1 MRDFKEITAQVQ
13 AWIDQMQAAGKHVDI
28 DTINQHLE
36 EMMTVQNNAPADYF
50 NGFTPQQMHKMMYSP
65 LEDGCPVQLR
75 TLADNQI
82 AEIPIMRQ
90 VLCLM
95 TILASGELK
104 LTAQGYIPPKIV
116 NELYQIGT
124 HSWYTDWFKQKNE
137 PKVEEVQVLR
147 VVLKECGLIKTRIGR
162 MSLTAKGKSLLSK
175 HNELLHTVMLFL
187 LRDYNTGWLDAYD
200 DMEVGNVGRLYSL
213 WLLHH
218 FGDQW
223 RNTDF
228 YADEY
233 FRAFPAM
240 INDDIYGY
248 RIFNRLFRCI
258 GLCDINERAEDRGH
272 EFGQKVIK
280 TDFLDKVFVFQEPQ
294 Q

>member
-1 MRDFKEITAQVQ
+1 MQDIKEITAQLQV
-13 AWIDQMQAAGKHVDI
+13 WINQMQTEGKPVDI
-28 DTINQHLE
+28 DSINQHLSQ
-36 EMMTVQNNAPADYF
+36 MMTQQNNAPADRF
-50 NGFTPQQMHKMMYSP
+50 NGFTPQQMHKMIYSP
-65 LEDGCPVQLR
+65 LEDGCPVKLR
-75 TLADNQI
+75 KLTHNQI
-82 AEIPIMRQ
+82 EEIPFMRQ
-90 VLCLM
+90 ILYLM
-95 TILASGELK
+95 TILASGDLK

-124 HSWYTDWFKQKNE
+124 HSWCTDWFKQKNE
-137 PKVEEVQVLR
+137 PKVEEIQVLR
-147 VVLKECGLIKTRIGR
+147 VVLKECGLIKTRTGK

-228 YADEY
+228 YADKY
-233 FRAFPAM
+233 FYAFPTLSNSHA
-240 INDDIYGY
+240 YGY
-248 RIFNRLFRCI
+248 RVFNRLFRYI
-258 GLCDINERAEDRGH
+258 GLCEINERTEDRGH
-272 EFGQKVIK
+272 EWGHKLIK
-280 TDFLDKVFVFQEPQ
+280 TDILDKIFVFSEPKH
-294 Q
+294 

>member
-1 MRDFKEITAQVQ
+1 
-13 AWIDQMQAAGKHVDI
+13 MQAAGKHVDI
-28 DTINQHLE
+28 DSINQHLE
-36 EMMTVQNNAPADYF
+36 EMMTVQNNAPAVYF
-50 NGFTPQQMHKMMYSP
+50 NGFTPQQMHKMIYSP
-65 LEDGCPVQLR
+65 LEDGCPVQFR

-90 VLCLM
+90 VLSLM
-95 TILASGELK
+95 TILANGELK

-124 HSWYTDWFKQKNE
+124 HSWSTEWFKQKNE

-147 VVLKECGLIKTRIGR
+147 VVLKECGLIKTRTGK

-175 HNELLHTVMLFL
+175 QNELLHTVMLFL

-218 FGDQW
+218 FGNQW
-223 RNTDF
+223 RNTNF
-228 YADEY
+228 YANEY
-233 FRAFPAM
+233 FSAFPTM

-248 RIFNRLFRCI
+248 RIFNRLFRHI
-258 GLCDINERAEDRGH
+258 GLCQINERAEDRGH
-272 EFGQKVIK
+272 EFGHKVIK
-280 TDFLDKVFVFQEPQ
+280 TDLLDKVFVFQEPQ